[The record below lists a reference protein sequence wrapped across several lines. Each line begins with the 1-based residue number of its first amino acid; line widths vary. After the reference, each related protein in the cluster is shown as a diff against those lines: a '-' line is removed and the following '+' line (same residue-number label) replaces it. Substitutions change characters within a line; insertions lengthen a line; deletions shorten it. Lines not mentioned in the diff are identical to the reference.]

1 MSRFAADSHYRQ
13 RISDL
18 IAEAVIEDDGVRR
31 HALLWMADEWIA
43 LMTRRTVAPGRHRR
57 GV

>member
-1 MSRFAADSHYRQ
+1 MPRLAADIHYRQ

-31 HALLWMADEWIA
+31 HALLWMADEWVG
-43 LMTRRTVAPGRHRR
+43 LLTRRAAAARRH
-57 GV
+57 GGA

>member
-1 MSRFAADSHYRQ
+1 MSRFTADKHYRQ

-18 IAEAVIEDDGVRR
+18 IAEAVVEDDGVRR

-43 LMTRRTVAPGRHRR
+43 LLTRRAASAGRRQ
-57 GV
+57 GA